1 MIYLHLNL
9 PKKRD
14 VQKRFIEY
22 TQSNLNN
29 DTKINELIDWENKR
43 ENVKLGSTVFKGE
56 NKFRPA
62 EEKCAYL
69 KFFMLPVKL

>member
-22 TQSNLNN
+22 TQSNLNK
-29 DTKINELIDWENKR
+29 DTKINELIGRIKR
-43 ENVKLGSTVFKGE
+43 KH
-56 NKFRPA
+56 
-62 EEKCAYL
+62 
-69 KFFMLPVKL
+69 